1 VPAALDVLADPTRRS
16 IFERLADGPQAVGD
30 LARHF
35 PVSRPA
41 VSQHLRALKDAGL
54 VRDRPDGRRRVYA
67 VDPKGV
73 GEVRA
78 WLDDLWDRALTAFAA
93 AVEEEEEEG

>member
-1 VPAALDVLADPTRRS
+1 VATALDVLADPTRRS

-41 VSQHLRALKDAGL
+41 VSQHLRVLKDAGL
-54 VRDRPDGRRRVYA
+54 VQDRAEGRRRMYA
-67 VDPKGV
+67 VDPSGID
-73 GEVRA
+73 EMRR
-78 WLDDLWDRALTAFAA
+78 WLDRFWDRALAAFAE
-93 AVEEEEEEG
+93 AVEAEET